1 MSRSLSSASN
11 RNFRARLP
19 FFFVTLMT
27 GSICCYLVITSYSI
41 RFFFSFRLFFFKPD
55 VETVM
60 KGLEGEKKK
69 KHSLKKTIQRE
80 KEEAIECG
88 TLDDGPSPSC
98 GSLAVWM
105 GQPSNAATIAT
116 RKWNPFASSRKRM
129 RGNTVEEI
137 GRINGRIRWKFRV
150 NYKPSKNS
158 VTFLKEVSA
167 RGK

>member
-1 MSRSLSSASN
+1 MKRMSRSLSSASN

-69 KHSLKKTIQRE
+69 KHSLKKNNPTR
-80 KEEAIECG
+80 KRRSDRVRHFGWWAIAIVRILGRLNGATFECG
-88 TLDDGPSPSC
+88 DNSHSKVKPIRVQQKENARQHGRRDWPNQWPNQMKVSC
-98 GSLAVWM
+98 QL
-105 GQPSNAATIAT
+105 QTQ
-116 RKWNPFASSRKRM
+116 
-129 RGNTVEEI
+129 
-137 GRINGRIRWKFRV
+137 
-150 NYKPSKNS
+150 
-158 VTFLKEVSA
+158 
-167 RGK
+167 